1 MGFAPAPGRWRVAL
15 GLAAC
20 AALVVAGV
28 ASLAR
33 RQPLVAASASGSTK
47 NDAAL
52 AAAALW
58 RLRTTPAWAGRL
70 RYGAAF
76 LPYEAFVEAHADDLA
91 ALKCGDASIHASGPL
106 FFAYHRLLRREF
118 LAAFRAVAPRGL
130 GDVPPRPPG
139 GHGAWDGVLGPLTGD
154 ADRGYAVGDGAFA
167 GWPVAWRGVTHDT
180 PAKRAMPPVLVR
192 YDAYCGER
200 SRGLDA
206 AAGDAFAAFRNAT
219 DWAAAAERA
228 LRAHVL
234 VHRAF
239 GGARGCNRT
248 DHVVGDF
255 DNAKASVNDPAFFAV
270 HAAFDAALDG
280 WLAARDAPA
289 AAARRAAVDLA
300 RALRPC
306 AAALADHR
314 FAATLLDED
323 AATALFLGTDVVTS

>member
-289 AAARRAAVDLA
+289 AAARCV
-300 RALRPC
+300 
-306 AAALADHR
+306 
-314 FAATLLDED
+314 EIKQ
-323 AATALFLGTDVVTS
+323 